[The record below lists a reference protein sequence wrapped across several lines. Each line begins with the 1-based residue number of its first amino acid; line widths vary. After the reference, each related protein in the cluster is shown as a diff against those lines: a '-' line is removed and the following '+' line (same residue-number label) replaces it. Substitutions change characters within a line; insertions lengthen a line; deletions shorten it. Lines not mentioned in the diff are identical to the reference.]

1 MQVVPHQG
9 DVRRLAGRVGA
20 AAHGDADV
28 GGGQGRRVVD
38 AVADHGDDTAGGAQ
52 LGDSSGFVGGQQA
65 GAVFVNAA
73 SRRYGRR
80 HLGAVA
86 GQHHD
91 ADALLTQGGHG
102 AGGVGAHGVG
112 NGDDAQNLPSVGDK
126 QRRLPLRRHPAGGGV
141 PVDARVGGN
150 GDAVLRQQ
158 VGVADDNGPAV
169 NASGYAG
176 ALLGGEIGCRR
187 RRQSL
192 LLSVAHY
199 RPADRMLGKLFQRH
213 GAADDGSVGNP
224 GGGGN
229 GDDGRL
235 PVRQGAGFVHGD
247 GVHRM
252 GAFQCSG
259 VSQQDAP
266 RGAAPDADDDG
277 RRRGQAQGAG
287 AGDDEYGDQGE
298 HGVLRRGVGPQQQ
311 PGCRRRQ
318 GD

>member
-9 DVRRLAGRVGA
+9 DVRRFAGRVGA
-20 AAHGDADV
+20 AAHSDADIS
-28 GGGQGRRVVD
+28 GGQGRRIVD
-38 AVADHGDDTAGGAQ
+38 AVADHGDAATGGAQ
-52 LGDSSGFVGGQQA
+52 LRDSGGLVGGQQA

-73 SRRYGRR
+73 SRRYRRR
-80 HLGAVA
+80 HFGPVA

-102 AGGVGAHGVG
+102 AGGVGAHGIG
-112 NGDDAQNLPSVGDK
+112 DGDDAQRLPIVGDE
-126 QRRLPLRRHPAGGGV
+126 QWRLPLRRHPAGGGV
-141 PVDARVGGN
+141 PVGARVGGN

-169 NASGYAG
+169 TASGYAG

-192 LLSVAHY
+192 LLPVAHY
-199 RPADRMLGKLFQRH
+199 RPAYRMLGKLFQRH
-213 GAADDGSVGNP
+213 GAADYGSVGNP
-224 GGGGN
+224 VGSN
-229 GDDGRL
+229 HGDDGRL

-247 GVHRM
+247 GVNRM
-252 GAFQCSG
+252 RPFQGGG

-277 RRRGQAQGAG
+277 RRRGQAQRAG
-287 AGDDEYGDQGE
+287 AGDDEYGDQGQ
-298 HGVLRRGVGPQQQ
+298 HGVLRRRVWPQQQ